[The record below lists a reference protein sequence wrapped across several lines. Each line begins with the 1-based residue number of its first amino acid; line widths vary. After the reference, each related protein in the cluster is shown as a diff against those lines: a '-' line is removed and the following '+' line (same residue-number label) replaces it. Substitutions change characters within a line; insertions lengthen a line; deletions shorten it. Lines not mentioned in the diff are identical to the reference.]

1 MRLKVWLS
9 DLLSTVYPD
18 LCEVCGRPLVQGESI
33 MCLHCRSDMPQLPYK
48 PDEFSE
54 MLQRIASPGV
64 PVERAAAYFRYTAGG
79 TYSKLIYATK
89 YHERPWIG
97 ERLGRELAEKLLPQG
112 FFDDIDALVPVP
124 MHFIK
129 KMRRGYNQTEEIIIG
144 VASVTGL
151 PVVTALKSLRS
162 HDTQTHKGAFARWVN
177 AENIYAAREER
188 LRGLRHVLV
197 VDDVMTT
204 GSTILS
210 CIKALRAVRPD
221 LRVSVLTLGL
231 TGD

>member
-1 MRLKVWLS
+1 MWLKVWLS

-33 MCLHCRSDMPQLPYK
+33 MCLHCRTGMPLLAYK

-64 PVERAAAYFRYTAGG
+64 PVERAAAYFRYTSGG

-89 YHERPWIG
+89 YHGRPWVG
-97 ERLGRELAEKLLPQG
+97 ERLARELAEKLLPQG

-124 MHFIK
+124 MHFVK
-129 KMRRGYNQTEEIIIG
+129 KMRRGYNQTEEIVRG
-144 VASVTGL
+144 VASATSL
-151 PVVTALKSLRS
+151 PVVTALKSQRG
-162 HDTQTHKGAFARWVN
+162 HDTQTHKGAFARWLN
-177 AENIYAAREER
+177 AENIYAAREVR